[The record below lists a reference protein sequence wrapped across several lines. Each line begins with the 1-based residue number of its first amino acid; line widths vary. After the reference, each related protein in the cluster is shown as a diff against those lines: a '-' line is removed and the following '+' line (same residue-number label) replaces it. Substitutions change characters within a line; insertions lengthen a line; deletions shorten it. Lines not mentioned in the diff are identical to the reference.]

1 MQIEE
6 KMHVPVA
13 IPFPDD
19 LMTLMK
25 TYIICIVFTNG
36 MFPGYT
42 FFMTDTKNKEHVSWV
57 LRKYI
62 ACAINGAGNWFVCV
76 PACASGLVG
85 VSLTSLHLKA
95 KFNKKIN
102 FMIAAIIH

>member
-25 TYIICIVFTNG
+25 TYIICIVFMNG

-62 ACAINGAGNWFVCV
+62 ACAINCAGQLICL
-76 PACASGLVG
+76 CASLHEWACGGLIDKP
-85 VSLTSLHLKA
+85 SLKSKV
-95 KFNKKIN
+95 
-102 FMIAAIIH
+102 

>member
-6 KMHVPVA
+6 KMHVLVT

-42 FFMTDTKNKEHVSWV
+42 FFMTDTKNKEHVS
-57 LRKYI
+57 
-62 ACAINGAGNWFVCV
+62 
-76 PACASGLVG
+76 
-85 VSLTSLHLKA
+85 
-95 KFNKKIN
+95 
-102 FMIAAIIH
+102 

>member
-25 TYIICIVFTNG
+25 TYTICIVFMNG

-42 FFMTDTKNKEHVSWV
+42 FFMTDTKNKEHVS
-57 LRKYI
+57 
-62 ACAINGAGNWFVCV
+62 
-76 PACASGLVG
+76 
-85 VSLTSLHLKA
+85 
-95 KFNKKIN
+95 
-102 FMIAAIIH
+102 